1 LKAAEKLP
9 LNVDLRRARLHSLLK
24 NSALHPS
31 EGAGGFSLPNNAP
44 KISVALQAAEK
55 LDKSAI
61 HGTVL
66 KGHDFNRAINT
77 LK

>member
-1 LKAAEKLP
+1 MCRASQAAEKL
-9 LNVDLRRARLHSLLK
+9 VRVVGR
-24 NSALHPS
+24 
-31 EGAGGFSLPNNAP
+31 GFIPGIKPIKSTWA
-44 KISVALQAAEK
+44 SQAAEK

>member
-1 LKAAEKLP
+1 MQGFIT
-9 LNVDLRRARLHSLLK
+9 NARLCNKGTALAGPKKANKMSR
-24 NSALHPS
+24 ALH
-31 EGAGGFSLPNNAP
+31 
-44 KISVALQAAEK
+44 AAEK

>member
-1 LKAAEKLP
+1 MTNPESLKGHGFI
-9 LNVDLRRARLHSLLK
+9 RALSPAKRSW
-24 NSALHPS
+24 
-31 EGAGGFSLPNNAP
+31 
-44 KISVALQAAEK
+44 ALQAAEK

>member
-1 LKAAEKLP
+1 VKSVQDALCNEINHLQP
-9 LNVDLRRARLHSLLK
+9 WRRGSFLLG
-24 NSALHPS
+24 HD
-31 EGAGGFSLPNNAP
+31 FSRANNAH
-44 KISVALQAAEK
+44 KMIRALQAAEK

>member
-1 LKAAEKLP
+1 MSRASQAAEKLAQ
-9 LNVDLRRARLHSLLK
+9 LVGR
-24 NSALHPS
+24 
-31 EGAGGFSLPNNAP
+31 GFIPGVKPIKSTWA
-44 KISVALQAAEK
+44 SQAAEK

>member
-1 LKAAEKLP
+1 LKGHDFSRAA
-9 LNVDLRRARLHSLLK
+9 RAIESTL
-24 NSALHPS
+24 
-31 EGAGGFSLPNNAP
+31 
-44 KISVALQAAEK
+44 ALQAAEK

>member
-1 LKAAEKLP
+1 LLGH
-9 LNVDLRRARLHSLLK
+9 DFSRA
-24 NSALHPS
+24 
-31 EGAGGFSLPNNAP
+31 NNAH
-44 KISVALQAAEK
+44 KMIRASQAAEK

>member
-1 LKAAEKLP
+1 MPEKAKKIAGFTGCGKTHSELQEVSGHDFSRAA
-9 LNVDLRRARLHSLLK
+9 NDLESTLAS
-24 NSALHPS
+24 
-31 EGAGGFSLPNNAP
+31 
-44 KISVALQAAEK
+44 QAAEK

>member
-1 LKAAEKLP
+1 M
-9 LNVDLRRARLHSLLK
+9 NSNARLCNKGTPL
-24 NSALHPS
+24 
-31 EGAGGFSLPNNAP
+31 AGP
-44 KISVALQAAEK
+44 KKANKMSRALQAAEK

>member
-1 LKAAEKLP
+1 M
-9 LNVDLRRARLHSLLK
+9 NW
-24 NSALHPS
+24 
-31 EGAGGFSLPNNAP
+31 
-44 KISVALQAAEK
+44 ALQAAEK